1 MKRGERRDG
10 RKWRGRNTRR
20 SFTVGWWGESGFTQ
34 GEDDNMSYGRTKLPY
49 YTWRSQI
56 LIKDGV
62 QCEQASQ
69 LSLHQLVLHFG
80 PQRNIAK
87 HTGRNA
93 VEFGPDFHGAL
104 TQYHN
109 WNVLNNHWI
118 ENQSV
123 LGFHLMWSSVQVLT
137 CKKRD
142 DKLANITCSLL
153 TPSLLAGRATN
164 IKYIRKKRT
173 YYIMF
178 VLCVLERLS
187 QSETCLLYFN
197 WCDKH
202 KIGNFFHIAS
212 LFALTPPFLNPL
224 LKSPIL
230 CRNAVPCCFW
240 IKVCVCTRAWA
251 SARGCPRM
259 CAPGMS
265 LSLYKGITGITG
277 GRSFISRPET
287 TAGQPLQ
294 SHAIRLLHCI
304 GTIDGICCLAA
315 ACCHMRDPPTP
326 SSPLPKPANVTAL
339 LSYITNT

>member
-1 MKRGERRDG
+1 
-10 RKWRGRNTRR
+10 
-20 SFTVGWWGESGFTQ
+20 
-34 GEDDNMSYGRTKLPY
+34 MSYGRTKLLY
-49 YTWRSQI
+49 YTWQSQI
-56 LIKDGV
+56 LIKDSV

-93 VEFGPDFHGAL
+93 VEFGPGFHGAL
-104 TQYHN
+104 TQFYHD
-109 WNVLNNHWI
+109 WNVLKNHWI
-118 ENQSV
+118 DNQSV
-123 LGFHLMWSSVQVLT
+123 LGFHVIWSSVQVLT

-142 DKLANITCSLL
+142 GKLANITCSLL
-153 TPSLLAGRATN
+153 TLSLLAGRDMN
-164 IKYIRKKRT
+164 VKIYKKKIRT
-173 YYIMF
+173 YDIMF
-178 VLCVLERLS
+178 VVCVLEPLS

-202 KIGNFFHIAS
+202 KIGKFLSHPLLSAP
-212 LFALTPPFLNPL
+212 TPPFLNPL

-230 CRNAVPCCFW
+230 CGNAVSCCLW
-240 IKVCVCTRAWA
+240 IKVCVCTRALA

-265 LSLYKGITGITG
+265 LPLYKGITGITG

-315 ACCHMRDPPTP
+315 ACPYERP
-326 SSPLPKPANVTAL
+326 SHPQQPLTKNSKCDSLVIIYYKNINIMFSMYYTVTSL
-339 LSYITNT
+339 NKT